1 MWALGLLSFCAGALA
16 VAFYPY
22 TAIRKAVRGAWKFA
36 CENYKPIWLVLYAA
50 YFIWCVAY
58 EHRTG
63 RFGGEGFMLIIIP
76 FIGYLIEIKKEGSKN
91 HGK

>member
-1 MWALGLLSFCAGALA
+1 MWAVALLSFCAGALA

-22 TAIRKAVRGAWKFA
+22 KGIRNMIKSVWKFMR
-36 CENYKPIWLVLYAA
+36 ENYKLVWLVLYAA
-50 YFIWCVAY
+50 YFVWCVIY

-76 FIGYLIEIKKEGSKN
+76 L
-91 HGK
+91 